1 MTRIGAARCGAM
13 GALIPGIGTML
24 HILTRDNTVNDIGGL
39 SHNNPTLQ
47 LTVMPILY
55 DSIIFKY
62 IKILKASRD
71 GRIRL
76 YLFLCDNF
84 FHITY

>member
-13 GALIPGIGTML
+13 GALIPGAGAML
-24 HILTRDNTVNDIGGL
+24 HIPPRDNTLNDIGGL

-55 DSIIFKY
+55 DSIIFKDL
-62 IKILKASRD
+62 KILKASQD
-71 GRIRL
+71 GRTHR
-76 YLFLCDNF
+76 YRYLCDNF